1 MSKRQISRKSFLSL
15 LLVGLVFLSSCK
27 AKGEYAEV
35 SADIADTFPIEAQAV
50 EENPQLTSSD
60 GPYALVHTTAGDI
73 TILLYEEEVPKAV
86 ENFICLAEE
95 GYYNGSQFFYVKKD
109 ELAQTGKPI
118 PQEGETSPDGE
129 PLAFGE
135 ERSSYGEPF
144 PDEFH
149 DGLHN
154 FPGAV
159 GMAGNGIDQNLSQ
172 FYFVVSEEKPEDE
185 RVVSASM
192 YINELM
198 RQATKELNQKSEES
212 PLSDEEVQA
221 FEDELN
227 GRIQAI
233 NTEGIPEAYLERYQP
248 AVDQYMKIGGKWGLD
263 YKQTI
268 FGQIVKGLNVA
279 KAITE
284 VKVNASDRSPKQEIR
299 IESIEILETLE
310 SSEENEGKQV

>member
-1 MSKRQISRKSFLSL
+1 MPL
-15 LLVGLVFLSSCK
+15 LLAGIVCLGGCR
-27 AKGEYAEV
+27 AKGEYVEA
-35 SADIADTFPIEAQAV
+35 SADLADTFPIEAQTT
-50 EENPQLTSSD
+50 EGNPQLVSSD
-60 GPYALVHTTAGDI
+60 GRYALVHTTAGDI
-73 TILLYEEEVPKAV
+73 TILLYEKEAPKAV

-95 GYYNGSQFFYVKKD
+95 GYYNGSRFFYVKKD
-109 ELAQTGKPI
+109 ELAQTGKPV
-118 PQEGETSPDGE
+118 PKEGETAPDGE

-135 ERSSYGEPF
+135 ERSSFGEEF

-159 GMAGNGIDQNLSQ
+159 GMAGNGTDKNLSQ

-198 RQATKELNQKSEES
+198 RQTTEEMNRKSKES

-227 GRIQAI
+227 GKIQAI
-233 NTEGIPEAYLERYQP
+233 NTEGIPEEYLERYQP
-248 AVDQYMKIGGKWGLD
+248 AVDQYMKTGGKWGLD

-284 VKVNASDRSPKQEIR
+284 VKVNASDRSPKQEIQ
-299 IESIEILETLE
+299 IESIEILETPE
-310 SSEENEGKQV
+310 ISKGNEGNEGKNE